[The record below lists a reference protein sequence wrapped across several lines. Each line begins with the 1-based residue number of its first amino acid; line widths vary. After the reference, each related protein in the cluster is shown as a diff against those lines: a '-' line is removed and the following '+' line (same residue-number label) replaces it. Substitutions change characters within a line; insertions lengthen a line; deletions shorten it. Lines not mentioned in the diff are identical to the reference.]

1 MKKRLALSLLAV
13 LILFV
18 TAVQLPSADHFNA
31 PQEKTPPASIRMMY
45 RDAACIALATC
56 MRMAPKDGDKTI
68 SRFAIDETLAGDLDV
83 GAVVNVEADAVPGEQ
98 YLLYLKPFDT
108 SELTEDTILAPVYDS
123 LLISVNQG
131 TVSFKGETCT
141 LDSVRDDIEKQ
152 KAVLSVPSKKFY
164 YNDFNSLIE
173 SCDAVLI
180 CRVLSVSEPTMTV
193 CRSTGNGEST
203 VNTLEQV
210 FVRARVENPL
220 FSGFKSGNKIDIV
233 IEPHDVKPVI
243 NATDLTQKKVN
254 TPPESTPTVGK
265 VYIFFLVKSDD
276 AKNNRFFTVNPYEG
290 YVLLIGDSIIHPYYN
305 NAFQQINDLGRFSEL
320 LKKALD
326 EQA

>member
-1 MKKRLALSLLAV
+1 
-13 LILFV
+13 
-18 TAVQLPSADHFNA
+18 
-31 PQEKTPPASIRMMY
+31 
-45 RDAACIALATC
+45 
-56 MRMAPKDGDKTI
+56 
-68 SRFAIDETLAGDLDV
+68 
-83 GAVVNVEADAVPGEQ
+83 
-98 YLLYLKPFDT
+98 
-108 SELTEDTILAPVYDS
+108 
-123 LLISVNQG
+123 
-131 TVSFKGETCT
+131 
-141 LDSVRDDIEKQ
+141 
-152 KAVLSVPSKKFY
+152 
-164 YNDFNSLIE
+164 
-173 SCDAVLI
+173 
-180 CRVLSVSEPTMTV
+180 MTV

-220 FSGFKSGNKIDIV
+220 FSGFKSGNKVDIV

-320 LKKALD
+320 LRKALD
-326 EQA
+326 EQM